1 MTELTLASFNTHYGM
16 RPGRT
21 PGRPFDVTAAL
32 RSLDAEVLAIQEVW
46 RPDGEA
52 GVVDVAAAE
61 LGYTVHHLEL
71 GRATV
76 SGRWPHADPDGEGTI
91 GIAVLTRGVARI
103 VGPIVVGPTLGDPI
117 TDRAVL
123 HSELALG
130 EDATPL
136 QLVVVHLSSR
146 LPTRRRSSSPG
157 WLAPCR
163 HPACPRWSR
172 ATATSGDPVCA
183 RSSGVGRVRCAVG
196 RGPQPV
202 RTARSITCSCV
213 PTTSRSSRDA
223 SSPTSDRIT
232 DPCGWCCGRDV
243 EAVCRSSARR

>member
-21 PGRPFDVTAAL
+21 PGLPYDMRAAL

-76 SGRWPHADPDGEGTI
+76 RGRWPHADPDGEGTI
-91 GIAVLTRGVARI
+91 GVAVLTRGEARVI
-103 VGPIVVGPTLGDPI
+103 GPIVVGPTLGDPI
-117 TDRAVL
+117 PERAVL

-130 EDATPL
+130 DDATPL
-136 QLVVVHLSSR
+136 QLVAVHLSSR
-146 LPTRRRSSSPG
+146 LPHAPPVQLSRLARAVPPPGVPAVVAGDCNFWGPGVRTFFRGWTRAVRGRTWPAARPHSQIDHVLVRRDDVEVLDGRVLPDVGSDHRPVRVVLRVRAAGDST
-157 WLAPCR
+157 
-163 HPACPRWSR
+163 R
-172 ATATSGDPVCA
+172 AT
-183 RSSGVGRVRCAVG
+183 R
-196 RGPQPV
+196 
-202 RTARSITCSCV
+202 
-213 PTTSRSSRDA
+213 
-223 SSPTSDRIT
+223 
-232 DPCGWCCGRDV
+232 
-243 EAVCRSSARR
+243 